1 LNDAEIIYKGKLIV
15 LRSGTDVQI
24 TTAKQQADTV
34 SNSYHSFEG
43 VVKFSAYQPI
53 DIKPL
58 YGRKWV
64 TNGVNNVNFKTYK
77 DAYDDSPTNEYYQCF
92 VNYVYGED

>member
-1 LNDAEIIYKGKLIV
+1 MYK
-15 LRSGTDVQI
+15 I
-24 TTAKQQADTV
+24 TTMAAKQQANTV
-34 SNSYHSFEG
+34 SNNYHSFEG
-43 VVKFSAYQPI
+43 VVKMSAYQPI

-77 DAYDDSPTNEYYQCF
+77 DAYDDSPTNSSINAFKLCM
-92 VNYVYGED
+92 VRD

>member
-1 LNDAEIIYKGKLIV
+1 MA
-15 LRSGTDVQI
+15 
-24 TTAKQQADTV
+24 AKQQADTV

-77 DAYDDSPTNEYYQCF
+77 DAYDDSPTNSSIINSF
-92 VNYVYGED
+92 VNCIW

>member
-1 LNDAEIIYKGKLIV
+1 M
-15 LRSGTDVQI
+15 
-24 TTAKQQADTV
+24 
-34 SNSYHSFEG
+34 
-43 VVKFSAYQPI
+43 SAYQPI

-77 DAYDDSPTNEYYQCF
+77 DAYDDTYKCSIINAF
-92 VNYVYGED
+92 VNYVYGEGMIDKAEKSNIILM

>member
-1 LNDAEIIYKGKLIV
+1 MAAKRQADSI
-15 LRSGTDVQI
+15 QI
-24 TTAKQQADTV
+24 TSTFTRVQSNECV
-34 SNSYHSFEG
+34 STD
-43 VVKFSAYQPI
+43 

-77 DAYDDSPTNEYYQCF
+77 DADDSPTNSGIINCF
-92 VNYVYGED
+92 YCMLMEVD

>member
-1 LNDAEIIYKGKLIV
+1 MA
-15 LRSGTDVQI
+15 
-24 TTAKQQADTV
+24 AKQQADTV

-77 DAYDDSPTNEYYQCF
+77 DADDSPTNSSIINAF
-92 VNYVYGED
+92 VNYVYGEVDR

>member
-1 LNDAEIIYKGKLIV
+1 MYK
-15 LRSGTDVQI
+15 I
-24 TTAKQQADTV
+24 TTMAAKQQADTV

-77 DAYDDSPTNEYYQCF
+77 DAYDDSPTK
-92 VNYVYGED
+92 

>member
-1 LNDAEIIYKGKLIV
+1 MYK
-15 LRSGTDVQI
+15 I
-24 TTAKQQADTV
+24 TTMAAKPQADTV

-77 DAYDDSPTNEYYQCF
+77 DVTMTALQIVVLSMLL
-92 VNYVYGED
+92 

>member
-1 LNDAEIIYKGKLIV
+1 MYK
-15 LRSGTDVQI
+15 I
-24 TTAKQQADTV
+24 TTMAAKQQAD

-77 DAYDDSPTNEYYQCF
+77 DAYDDSPTNSSIIKFCKLCIW
-92 VNYVYGED
+92 

>member
-1 LNDAEIIYKGKLIV
+1 MA
-15 LRSGTDVQI
+15 
-24 TTAKQQADTV
+24 AKRQAD
-34 SNSYHSFEG
+34 SNTNSVHVYEG
-43 VVKFSAYQPI
+43 AVKMSAYQPI

-77 DAYDDSPTNEYYQCF
+77 DAYDDSPDKQQ
-92 VNYVYGED
+92 